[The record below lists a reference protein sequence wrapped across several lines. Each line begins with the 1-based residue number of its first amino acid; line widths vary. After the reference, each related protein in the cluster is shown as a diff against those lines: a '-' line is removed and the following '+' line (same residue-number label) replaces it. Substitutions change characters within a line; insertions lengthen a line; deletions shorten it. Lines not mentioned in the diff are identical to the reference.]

1 MENIR
6 IGKKTAY
13 FRSYPKY
20 IKVMLDVID
29 ILYESFDIDV
39 DKCDLLKPITS
50 DNEDEL
56 LRMFKKHQKTKK
68 KKDKKFV
75 LKDMAGKEI
84 KKPISG
90 YNIWL
95 KEQRIKNDKLKEYAK
110 KTNQIIPKF
119 SLSYLSNKWNELDKK
134 TKGKYKKKAK
144 DEIDKY
150 NKLLE
155 REKKA
160 AIKAGE
166 YEKPKPKKA
175 KTAYIYF
182 VNDPEIVKFYSEQ
195 GFVGLNINKEA
206 SKKWNIMSDEDK
218 EPYYNKFREDK
229 KRYEIEMEQYMREVE
244 EIKERKNKCERKL
257 AHTFKKEHENSKY
270 ITEFNFVCEN
280 CGTLNNIKI
289 DTEKIIKESMH
300 KNGELDE
307 SKKNS
312 KEELDGDCS
321 DNDDCSD
328 EDNDDDESDEDDE
341 SE

>member
-1 MENIR
+1 MADMENIR

-39 DKCDLLKPITS
+39 EKCDLLKPITS
-50 DNEDEL
+50 DNEEEL

-75 LKDMAGKEI
+75 LKDAAGKEI

-95 KEQRIKNDKLKEYAK
+95 KEQRIKNDKLKDYAK
-110 KTNQIIPKF
+110 KMNQSPPKF
-119 SLSYLSNKWNELDKK
+119 SLSHLSNKWNELGKK
-134 TKGKYKKKAK
+134 IKEKYNKKAK

-150 NKLLE
+150 NKMLE
-155 REKKA
+155 REKNA

-195 GFVGLNINKEA
+195 GFVGLSINKEA
-206 SKKWNIMSDEDK
+206 AKKWKIMSKEEK
-218 EPYYNKFREDK
+218 EPYYEKYKEDK
-229 KRYEIEMEQYMREVE
+229 KRYEKDMEEYIIEVE
-244 EIKERKNKCERKL
+244 EIKERRNKCERKL
-257 AHTFKKEHENSKY
+257 AHTFKKEHDNSEY
-270 ITEFNFVCEN
+270 ITEFNFLCEN
-280 CGTLNNIKI
+280 CGTLNKIKI

-300 KNGELDE
+300 KNEELDE
-307 SKKNS
+307 EN
-312 KEELDGDCS
+312 
-321 DNDDCSD
+321 NSD
-328 EDNDDDESDEDDE
+328 EKEDSDSDIESETESDSEDDDDDN
-341 SE
+341 